1 MRAMDAQSPHR
12 IEAATIAV
20 VGAEIVASVA
30 VVTGVVA
37 LLDEV
42 APVTGLGILYILA
55 VLFIAVRRGQVAALA
70 TAVLSVLA
78 LNFFFIEPRY
88 RLTIAD
94 SHNVVALGVFLVVAL
109 VVGRLAATARTQ
121 TAEAERRALL
131 ASARERE
138 AMILGA
144 GGLLLPRGRERRDA
158 ARAAGR
164 SRRFNRPSRVSRRAH
179 RRAGHPTRRAR
190 GADPGH
196 APGMA
201 LRET

>member
-42 APVTGLGILYILA
+42 APATGLGVLYILA
-55 VLFIAVRRGQVAALA
+55 VLFVAVRRSEVAALA

-78 LNFFFIEPRY
+78 LNFFFIEPRH

-94 SHNVVALGVFLVVAL
+94 SHNVVALG
-109 VVGRLAATARTQ
+109 
-121 TAEAERRALL
+121 
-131 ASARERE
+131 S
-138 AMILGA
+138 
-144 GGLLLPRGRERRDA
+144 
-158 ARAAGR
+158 
-164 SRRFNRPSRVSRRAH
+164 S
-179 RRAGHPTRRAR
+179 
-190 GADPGH
+190 
-196 APGMA
+196 
-201 LRET
+201 